1 MFLKAYFHKW
11 YWTIV
16 VAIFISF
23 GMKEFILF
31 IKLEGFLYR
40 HSGFFLFIIPR
51 GIYNLSFKQIWV
63 IYTLLEKHQFPLDF
77 KIYCHKPEHIIVLLN
92 YFNPSGIWAI
102 FFLIPNVACVYVSDY
117 PVLIALCSIT
127 LILAFANNN
136 TFFVLIFKK
145 IS

>member
-51 GIYNLSFKQIWV
+51 GIYNLSFKQIV
-63 IYTLLEKHQFPLDF
+63 VVYNLLEKHQFPQDF
-77 KIYCHKPEHIIVLLN
+77 KIYCHKPEHIIVLLS

-102 FFLIPNVACVYVSDY
+102 FSLIPNVACVYVHSLY
-117 PVLIALCSIT
+117 YIYIFSLVRLSPFNC
-127 LILAFANNN
+127 
-136 TFFVLIFKK
+136 FVFNYINF
-145 IS
+145 SFCQ